1 MATKVGLRTCV
12 EKIDNPQYPDE
23 PDGTMK
29 GQTLSELQAVVVIA
43 RRGGF
48 RAAARELEVSPTA
61 LSHGIANLEARLGV
75 RLFNRTTRSVR
86 LTPAGEAFIAE
97 VTPALDAIR
106 GAFDQVNQHRDTPRG
121 LIRINSNSV
130 AARESVLPLVAEFLQ
145 RFREMRVD
153 LVVDDRLVDIV
164 ADGFD
169 AGVRLDGV
177 PEDMIAIQVGE
188 KQRLGVF
195 ASPEYFKRHK
205 IPKSPTDLQTHEC
218 IRIRLPS
225 GAPFKWEFERHGKTF
240 KVDVPGRLTLD
251 REDLIIDATRAGLGM
266 GYFWRAHAA
275 EDIAAGRLV
284 EVLPGFAR
292 IYGAHELYYPS
303 RRYMAAG
310 PRAFFDLAREMNSA
324 KSDENRRTREKQT

>member
-1 MATKVGLRTCV
+1 MRTCP
-12 EKIDNPQYPDE
+12 EKVDNRQYADE
-23 PDGTMK
+23 PNGTMK
-29 GQTLSELQAVVVIA
+29 GQTLSELQAAVAIA

-86 LTPAGEAFIAE
+86 LTPAGEAFIAQ

-106 GAFDQVNQHRDTPRG
+106 SAFDQVNRHRDTPRG
-121 LIRINSNSV
+121 LIRINSNAI
-130 AARESVLPLVAEFLQ
+130 AAREAILPLVAKFLQ
-145 RFREMRVD
+145 RFPEMRVD

-169 AGVRLDGV
+169 AGVRLGPV
-177 PEDMIAIQVGE
+177 PEDVIAIPVGE

-195 ASPEYFKRHK
+195 GSPLYFKKHK
-205 IPKSPTDLQTHEC
+205 IPKSPMDLQKHEC
-218 IRIRLPS
+218 IRVRLPN
-225 GAPFKWEFERHGKTF
+225 GAPFKWEFERHGRTF
-240 KVDVPGRLTLD
+240 KVDAPGRLTLD
-251 REDLIIDATRAGLGM
+251 REELMIDATRAGLGL

-292 IYGAHELYYPS
+292 VYGAHRLYYPS
-303 RRYMAAG
+303 RKYMAAG

-324 KSDENRRTREKQT
+324 RSVEGRTAHAKQA